1 MSYYMPLSRRLSE
14 YAASYLSPYIKLDDE
29 SCTGDIEGNDAPF
42 TAYKPHTQSSLS
54 VGLWS
59 GNVELKNVELRPD
72 AIENF
77 LNADYNNS
85 TPKASDDGDVNDTD
99 GNNFSGARIRWKL
112 LRGSIESINIRIPWK
127 SLVLGSSHSS
137 LRQSSER
144 NSKGTLSSLSESE
157 GDDERDVD
165 ADNRQINP
173 NQGEEEAKI
182 TTAGCTVVTIEGV
195 RLQIGYEII
204 HEDPLLN
211 ALKLQSTVEKNGMDV
226 QNFSEDTLPQDDA
239 QKKIREEKDRVLQI
253 AERRLLAGLDPF
265 PPSLVSGLQSII
277 ASSIQSGIKSEKNS
291 TSSSS
296 STVQSTS
303 RLGDSYLARMED
315 YLSSTIRNI
324 VWRTFDSLSLSIIHV
339 HMSMVGCSHYDK
351 DAEATLLKRIAERK
365 KQEKQ
370 KEEEKEAQ
378 KQQAVR
384 DRWGNFQQTTP
395 KMRNIAKR
403 ISHDRIF
410 SLSRR
415 SDYLVPGEL
424 EIETG
429 KSQQLIEQEEEEGTK
444 EDTSWADEG
453 EIEIG
458 LLLDRFDVRPASS
471 VDESMGTDS
480 ESFTSADG
488 SATAD
493 KDPSALKN
501 FQISK
506 FGVFLR
512 RSSKQFGQEVPSFPS
527 DLKNDDFIL
536 DPTNIAASARFYRS
550 NPETVETSVAGT
562 ASTNLSPRKRN
573 RGQSFSVNTDI
584 TSESIGTSGTK
595 RRGKRDKKPVARPS
609 QTYHLRKR
617 SRRLEL
623 SVHLGHVRSSVSSR
637 QLFLLDSV
645 CSSMDRLK
653 RGRPSTTIR
662 SAKTLDKQLVKR
674 MTDEG
679 VPLIDWDERIMKAIP
694 SLRSSRSPQSLRT
707 LPTVI
712 SSWWK
717 YAFISIMHENQQR
730 RMLLDRCRGINQQQK
745 KTKNLAWNLQSRS
758 NWDFENQSKIRRHYI
773 ELYLVTQRSSSGKVD
788 ADAASAKIRLEQLE
802 DQLSVERILLLKNV
816 ARAASIRKNDSD
828 LQSDGS
834 KSQEASVSNGEYF
847 YFPHVKVASSSGGES
862 PHDRHFVGGGMNAST
877 APAQVE
883 TRLIAKSITGPS
895 DSDVLLNL
903 AELPR
908 STKTFFVS
916 VRISG
921 VSLALCNFS
930 EDERV
935 SREESSGE
943 KFNVPDDIS
952 ALTGFSDAD
961 DASLGRIKVQ
971 MPDERLPAD
980 NFVPNCQFWINS
992 RHGLCYE
999 PIMLMHILNVS
1010 LSGQNA
1016 DGDHSRVE
1024 CEFSVGGLD
1033 LVTCASPFPKRIL
1046 SLGQES
1052 IEEKI
1057 GDETISPLPFLNKP
1071 SEVIGLRGIASF
1083 ASGDGKK
1090 QSSPIVT
1097 NVSSTTVMVDWA
1109 CLEKLTTFTTES
1121 KDVRKGT
1128 TLLPFEDEALLRN
1141 AFATTIV
1148 PSNLSLELEWNSL
1161 SLVIPALDDDSNY
1174 IEGQYLIT
1182 AVDSMS
1188 FKTGYLAATA
1198 NQKWLDKSL
1207 PITPSFNET
1216 SNGNETGMVSDSEYD
1231 LRANVQTPHPLLTIR
1246 FHSLFTAACYYQ

>member
-29 SCTGDIEGNDAPF
+29 GCTGDTEGNDASF
-42 TAYKPHTQSSLS
+42 TASKPHTQSSLS

-85 TPKASDDGDVNDTD
+85 TQTASCDGDVN
-99 GNNFSGARIRWKL
+99 NNFSGARVRWKL
-112 LRGSIESINIRIPWK
+112 LRGSIESINIQIPWK
-127 SLVLGSSHSS
+127 SLVVGSSHSS
-137 LRQSSER
+137 LKQSSEK

-157 GDDERDVD
+157 GGERDAD
-165 ADNRQINP
+165 ADYGQMNS
-173 NQGEEEAKI
+173 NQGGEETKI
-182 TTAGCTVVTIEGV
+182 ATSGCTVVTIEGV

-211 ALKLQSTVEKNGMDV
+211 ALKLQSTVEKNDRDD
-226 QNFSEDTLPQDDA
+226 QNRPEDNLPQDDT
-239 QKKIREEKDRVLQI
+239 QKKIREEKDRILQI

-277 ASSIQSGIKSEKNS
+277 ASSIQSGMKSENSS

-296 STVQSTS
+296 STAQSTS
-303 RLGDSYLARMED
+303 RLGGGYLARMED

-351 DAEATLLKRIAERK
+351 DAEATLLNRIAERK

-370 KEEEKEAQ
+370 MEEEKEAQ
-378 KQQAVR
+378 KQQAVG
-384 DRWGNFQQTTP
+384 DRWGNFQQKTP
-395 KMRNIAKR
+395 KMRNMAKR
-403 ISHDRIF
+403 IRQDKML

-424 EIETG
+424 KIEAG
-429 KSQQLIEQEEEEGTK
+429 KRQQPIEREEQEGMK

-471 VDESMGTDS
+471 VDESLGTAS

-488 SATAD
+488 SATTD

-501 FQISK
+501 FQISN

-512 RSSKQFGQEVPSFPS
+512 RSCNQFGQDVPSFPN

-536 DPTNIAASARFYRS
+536 DPTNIAASVRFYRS
-550 NPETVETSVAGT
+550 NPETVETSVVET
-562 ASTNLSPRKRN
+562 ASTNLSPRKRS
-573 RGQSFSVNTDI
+573 RGQSFSVNTDM

-595 RRGKRDKKPVARPS
+595 RRGKRDKKPVVRPS

-623 SVHLGHVRSSVSSR
+623 NVHLGHVRSSVSSR

-645 CSSMDRLK
+645 CSSLDRLK
-653 RGRPSTTIR
+653 RGRPSITIR
-662 SAKTLDKQLVKR
+662 SAKTLDEHLMKQ

-679 VPLIDWDERIMKAIP
+679 MPLIDWDERIIKAIP
-694 SLRSSRSPQSLRT
+694 SLRASRSPKSIRT
-707 LPTVI
+707 LPAVI
-712 SSWWK
+712 SSWWR
-717 YAFISIMHENQQR
+717 YAYINIMHENQQR
-730 RMLLDRCRGINQQQK
+730 RILLDRCRGINQQQK
-745 KTKNLAWNLQSRS
+745 KTKNLAWNLQSMS
-758 NWDFENQSKIRRHYI
+758 SWDFENQSKIRRHYI
-773 ELYLVTQRSSSGKVD
+773 ELYLVTQGSSTGVVD
-788 ADAASAKIRLEQLE
+788 TDAAAAKIRLEELE

-816 ARAASIRKNDSD
+816 ARAASIRKNDSG
-828 LQSDGS
+828 LPSDGL
-834 KSQEASVSNGEYF
+834 KSQEASVSNGDYF
-847 YFPHVKVASSSGGES
+847 YFPHVRVASSSGGES
-862 PHDRHFVGGGMNAST
+862 PNDRNIAGGRMNAST
-877 APAQVE
+877 ASAQVE
-883 TRLIAKSITGPS
+883 TRLIAKSTTGLS
-895 DSDVLLNL
+895 DTDVLSDL

-916 VRISG
+916 VKISG
-921 VSLALCNFS
+921 FSLALCNFI

-935 SREESSGE
+935 CREEGEE
-943 KFNVPDDIS
+943 KFNAPDDIS

-971 MPDERLPAD
+971 QMPDGRLPAD
-980 NFVPNCQFWINS
+980 TFVPNCQFWINS

-999 PIMLMHILNVS
+999 PIMLMHILDVS

-1033 LVTCASPFPKRIL
+1033 VVTCASTFPKRII
-1046 SLGQES
+1046 SVGQES
-1052 IEEKI
+1052 IEERI
-1057 GDETISPLPFLNKP
+1057 GDEMISPLPFLNKP
-1071 SEVIGLRGIASF
+1071 SEVIGLRGIASI

-1090 QSSPIVT
+1090 QSSSFVT
-1097 NVSSTTVMVDWA
+1097 NVTSTTVMVDWA
-1109 CLEKLTTFTTES
+1109 WLEKVMAFVIES
-1121 KDVRKGT
+1121 KDIWKGT

-1141 AFATTIV
+1141 AFATKIP
-1148 PSNLSLELEWNSL
+1148 PSNSSLELEWNKL
-1161 SLVIPALDDDSNY
+1161 SLVIPVLGDDSNY
-1174 IEGQYLIT
+1174 TEGQYFIT
-1182 AVDSMS
+1182 AVDSLS
-1188 FKTGYLAATA
+1188 LKTGYLAATA
-1198 NQKWLDKSL
+1198 NQKLRDESL
-1207 PITPSFNET
+1207 PRTPFFNER
-1216 SNGNETGMVSDSEYD
+1216 SNGNETGMVSDSKHD
-1231 LRANVQTPHPLLTIR
+1231 VRANATSPSSPPHHSTLFSLYCSMLLSMI
-1246 FHSLFTAACYYQ
+1246 